1 MRYAV
6 ISDVHSNLEAL
17 RAVLA
22 DIKANSV
29 KEILF
34 TGDAVGYG
42 PDPNECLKIIETGCS
57 VLIAGNHD
65 WAAIGLTDIA
75 FFNTAAQS
83 AMMWT
88 MKTLTKENL
97 QTLSKFKITEVVL
110 EKNLFLVHSTP
121 REPQRWFYLQPYR
134 DAVAN
139 FEYFDEKICFLGHSH
154 IPFIVERN
162 LKGEVAV
169 YNDEI
174 KITKGARYIVNVGSV
189 GQPRDGDPRACY
201 CIFDEGLISFRRVA
215 YEISKTQEK
224 MRKCGL
230 PIHLIE
236 RLAFGV

>member
-42 PDPNECLKIIETGCS
+42 PDPNECLKIIEAGCS

-65 WAAIGLTDIA
+65 WAAISLTDIT
-75 FFNTAAQS
+75 FFNRAAQS

-97 QTLSKFKITEVVL
+97 QTLSKFKMTEVVL

-134 DAVAN
+134 DAAAN

-224 MRKCGL
+224 MRRCGL

-236 RLAFGV
+236 RLAYGV